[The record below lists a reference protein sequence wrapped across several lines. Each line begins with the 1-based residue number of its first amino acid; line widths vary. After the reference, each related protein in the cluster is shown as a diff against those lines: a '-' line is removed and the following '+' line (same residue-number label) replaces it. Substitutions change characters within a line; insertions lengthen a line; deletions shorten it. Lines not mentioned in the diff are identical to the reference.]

1 MLGCITVIFFICWG
15 PRVFY
20 TILYEFIPDI
30 FPQQTVLAS
39 VGYTLSLLF
48 GMLTP
53 IANPVF
59 YGILN
64 DPFKE
69 VVRKRFPWL
78 FVEMSFA
85 TICHRQRHSLSLSMP
100 ILPEGERQPLAAMN
114 ENQNGLGDR
123 APRCNREDR
132 ENFAGQKGN
141 DNVIRLNNNIAANG
155 VEGCD
160 NVASETCV

>member
-1 MLGCITVIFFICWG
+1 
-15 PRVFY
+15 
-20 TILYEFIPDI
+20 
-30 FPQQTVLAS
+30 
-39 VGYTLSLLF
+39 
-48 GMLTP
+48 
-53 IANPVF
+53 
-59 YGILN
+59 
-64 DPFKE
+64 
-69 VVRKRFPWL
+69 
-78 FVEMSFA
+78 
-85 TICHRQRHSLSLSMP
+85 MP